1 MRDLSERCKTGTPDP
16 RDQPEDWQSVVR
28 TQSLEGNGWGHA
40 ARLQVEWLRRTLGP
54 EDSRA
59 LRTLEWVGVAAAD
72 LGSPL
77 ESILRYKCLVLV
89 AVTLKRRSMRSAPPR
104 SWQPFSTPL

>member
-1 MRDLSERCKTGTPDP
+1 ME
-16 RDQPEDWQSVVR
+16 
-28 TQSLEGNGWGHA
+28 NGWRHA

-59 LRTLEWVGVAAAD
+59 LLTLEWVGVAAHD

-104 SWQPFSTPL
+104 SCLGLSAALALYHN